1 MEMKKQILNEKGFTL
16 IEVISVV
23 TISTLLILISAVG
36 LSVYFAKY
44 KELNTWVELQ
54 KDALACINTIKTGV
68 SVGDPVNGEFYGVA
82 NAKRLEIMGGIFN
95 ADSGSGIT
103 CYPPIADVSQNIDRA
118 QFYFDG
124 RAIRV
129 NYVYKGVALAA
140 PKYLFPEEGALDRI
154 EITNFKVTRLNQ
166 SIETIVIQVDLSA
179 RTEIREGIFKEV
191 NFSTIM
197 GRD

>member
-1 MEMKKQILNEKGFTL
+1 MRKLLPNQYGFTL
-16 IEVISVV
+16 IEVISVI

-68 SVGDPVNGEFYGVA
+68 AVGDPVNGEFYGVA

-95 ADSGSGIT
+95 SDTGTGII
-103 CYPPIADVSQNIDRA
+103 CYPPVTDISQDIDKA

-124 RAIRV
+124 EAVRV
-129 NYVYKGVALAA
+129 NYVYKGVSLAS

-154 EITNFKVTRLNQ
+154 QVTNFRVKRLNQ
-166 SIETIVIQVDLSA
+166 SNETILIQVDLSA
-179 RTEIREGIFKEV
+179 KVEVRDGYFKEV
-191 NFSTIM
+191 NFSTNM
-197 GRD
+197 GRN